1 MAEGRHARGVGWY
14 DPDPRAIM
22 PLDGFHCPRSLG
34 RLMRRGVFEMRRD
47 TAFEAVIRA
56 CAAPRDGDGDD
67 DGHGDENGDGDRD
80 GRDEPGDLD
89 WETDAGGDGGGW
101 INDEIIAAYVAL
113 HRMGVTHSVE
123 AWRDGVLVGGLYGVA
138 LGSAFFAE
146 SMFHRADLGGSNASK
161 ACVAHLVAHL
171 NDRGFTL
178 LDLQMVTPITAR
190 LGAVEIPRRRFR
202 AMLREALR
210 HTAQF

>member
-1 MAEGRHARGVGWY
+1 
-14 DPDPRAIM
+14 
-22 PLDGFHCPRSLG
+22 
-34 RLMRRGVFEMRRD
+34 MRRGVFEMRRD

-56 CAAPRDGDGDD
+56 CAAPRDGDADAD
-67 DGHGDENGDGDRD
+67 GDGD
-80 GRDEPGDLD
+80 
-89 WETDAGGDGGGW
+89 GGPDGGGEGGTW

-113 HRMGVTHSVE
+113 HHMGVTHSVE

-146 SMFHRADLGGSNASK
+146 SMFHRADVGGSNASK

-171 NDRGFTL
+171 RDRGFTL

-210 HTAQF
+210 HAAQF